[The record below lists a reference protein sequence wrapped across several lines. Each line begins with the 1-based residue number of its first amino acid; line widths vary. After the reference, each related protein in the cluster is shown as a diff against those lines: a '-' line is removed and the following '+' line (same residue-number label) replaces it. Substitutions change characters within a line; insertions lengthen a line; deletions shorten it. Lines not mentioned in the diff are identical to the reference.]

1 MEEVFYTFNICIIS
15 LINLEVLHC
24 RTHMLWWVLVNLTD
38 KILCYRIRNIR
49 FKPRKY
55 KKIYIYIYTKKKKK
69 KNKLV
74 F

>member
-24 RTHMLWWVLVNLTD
+24 RTHMLWWVLVNLTG

-55 KKIYIYIYTKKKKK
+55 KKKKIYIYIYIQKKKKT
-69 KNKLV
+69 N
-74 F
+74 